1 MWSDKLRLVH
11 EQEIYDPEYDVMDL
25 NIPVHFGQYIKDILE
40 DEVCFKDNRI
50 MINEKETK
58 SIYLMCWFQIIV
70 LKEIFEEILNLQKS
84 LEKLVSDQDHLVNSH
99 HKNTRN
105 MSEITFIRKNNEFS
119 QKFSV
124 TKTRIEEINKNLK
137 LLNEFKK
144 LVKER
149 LNTVKKVDELIQSI
163 NLIHEFE
170 KFNIKKEGLI
180 EIISKGAE

>member
-1 MWSDKLRLVH
+1 
-11 EQEIYDPEYDVMDL
+11 
-25 NIPVHFGQYIKDILE
+25 
-40 DEVCFKDNRI
+40 
-50 MINEKETK
+50 
-58 SIYLMCWFQIIV
+58 
-70 LKEIFEEILNLQKS
+70 
-84 LEKLVSDQDHLVNSH
+84 
-99 HKNTRN
+99 
-105 MSEITFIRKNNEFS
+105 MSEITFTRKNNEFS